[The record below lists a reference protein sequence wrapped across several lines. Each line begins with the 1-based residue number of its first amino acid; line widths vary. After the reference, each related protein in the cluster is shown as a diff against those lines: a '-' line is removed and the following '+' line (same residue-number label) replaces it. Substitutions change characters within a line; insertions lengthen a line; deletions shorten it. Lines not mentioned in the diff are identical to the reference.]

1 MRSIFIS
8 GALTVVAMLSCQ
20 HKPKT
25 ESPLA
30 VVVKYVSAEIKGLKE
45 DARQYIDVQSVYSKH
60 IKDEDVDYEKVWEDQ
75 LEFRKNV
82 GASKKIESCFSF
94 YEYDIEEVST
104 DTQIAIVTF
113 KSRTELG
120 DETVYELQLINDKWV
135 IVSIDYLKK

>member
-1 MRSIFIS
+1 
-8 GALTVVAMLSCQ
+8 MLSCQ